1 MERTKV
7 VFWTPEAEKYNAC
20 LRGIL
25 DIGEM
30 MLYAGGE
37 VSRVEDS
44 LQRLGTAY
52 GGESVSVFV
61 ITTNIMMTVRFPG
74 GVELTQTRAIPSGS
88 KLDFTRLEAL
98 NALSRQCCKEPL
110 APEELQKRL
119 KEMDQVTVN
128 PMILYLASMLSTG
141 VFAVFF
147 GGTIWDGLVAAGFA
161 LIICFMQRKFADIC
175 PNNMIF
181 CLICSLVIGLGIG
194 GISRLIPVLHAD
206 KIMIGDIM
214 LLIPGL
220 GITNAIRDVFAGDTI
235 SGMLRLVESVLWTAA
250 LAAGFMIS
258 MGLIGG
264 Q

>member
-1 MERTKV
+1 MEKEKV
-7 VFWTPEAEKYNAC
+7 LFWTPEAEQYNEC
-20 LRGIL
+20 LRRIL

-30 MLYAGGE
+30 MLDAGGE

-44 LQRLGTAY
+44 LERLGVAY

-61 ITTNIMMTVRFPG
+61 ITTHIMMTVRFPG
-74 GVELTQTRAIPSGS
+74 GIELTQTRAIPNGTHM
-88 KLDFTRLEAL
+88 DFTRLEDL
-98 NALSRQCCKEPL
+98 NELSRQCCKTPL
-110 APEELQKRL
+110 SPKQLDIRL
-119 KEMDQVTVN
+119 KELEQNTANTV
-128 PMILYLASMLSTG
+128 IFYLSGMLSAG

-147 GGTIWDGLVAAGFA
+147 GGTVWDGLLAAGFA
-161 LIICFMQRKFADIC
+161 WIICFMQRKLTGIC

-194 GISRLIPVLHAD
+194 AISRFVPVLNAD

-220 GITNAIRDVFAGDTI
+220 GITNAVRDVFAGDTI
-235 SGMLRLVESVLWTAA
+235 SGMLRLVESVLWTGA

-264 Q
+264 

>member
-1 MERTKV
+1 MEKEKV
-7 VFWTPEAEKYNAC
+7 LFWTPEAEQYNEC
-20 LRGIL
+20 LRRIL
-25 DIGEM
+25 DIGER
-30 MLYAGGE
+30 MLDAGGE
-37 VSRVEDS
+37 VRRVEDS
-44 LQRLGTAY
+44 LQRLGVAY

-61 ITTNIMMTVRFPG
+61 ITTHIMMTVRFPG
-74 GVELTQTRAIPSGS
+74 GIELTQTRALPKGGHM
-88 KLDFTRLEAL
+88 DFTRLEDL
-98 NALSRQCCKEPL
+98 NELSRQCCRTPL
-110 APEELQKRL
+110 SPAELETRL
-119 KEMDQVTVN
+119 KEIEQNTAN
-128 PMILYLASMLSTG
+128 PAIFFLSGMLSAG

-147 GGTIWDGLVAAGFA
+147 GGTIWDGLLAAGFA
-161 LIICFMQRKFADIC
+161 FVICFMQRKIAELC

-194 GISRLIPVLHAD
+194 AVCRFVSALHAD

-235 SGMLRLVESVLWTAA
+235 SGMLRLVESVLWTGA

-264 Q
+264 